1 MSEPV
6 TTWRAFMRHGWR
18 KRIRYAGLA
27 SFAYFLY
34 GFFRVLPLEAASS
47 TGGWIMRRV
56 GPHLAQD
63 QIARA
68 NLEAAFPDQ
77 SAQRRDTIRLGMWEN
92 LGRVIAEYPH
102 LHHMDDKIDV
112 EGAEYFARAAA
123 SGKPAIFFGGHI
135 ANWET
140 SPVGARKSGCPLHLV
155 YRKPNNPLV
164 DGLLRHARNSGAAGH
179 IQKGHTGARQIISL
193 LKKNQCIG
201 MLIDQKQNEGI
212 ALNFFGREAMT
223 ADAIAHFA
231 LRFDCPLYP
240 MRPIRTG
247 GARFLQRVYPA
258 LAITRT
264 GNKDEDVRRIMAD
277 INALLESWIR
287 EYPEQWLWIHNRWP
301 KE

>member
-1 MSEPV
+1 MSATA
-6 TTWRAFMRHGWR
+6 TTWQEYMRHGWR
-18 KRIRYAGLA
+18 KRMRYAGLA
-27 SFAYFLY
+27 LFAFFLY
-34 GFFRVLPLEAASS
+34 GSFRLLPLDAASA

-56 GPHLAQD
+56 GPRLAQD

-68 NLEAAFPDQ
+68 NLEAAFPEETV
-77 SAQRRDTIRLGMWEN
+77 QRRDAIRLGMWEN
-92 LGRVIAEYPH
+92 LGRVIAEYAH
-102 LHHMDDKIDV
+102 LRHMDDRIEV
-112 EGAEYFARAAA
+112 EGAEYYARAAK

-140 SPVGARKSGCPLHLV
+140 SHVGARKSGCSLHLV

-179 IQKGHTGARQIISL
+179 IAKGHAGARQIISL

-240 MRPIRTG
+240 VRPIRVK
-247 GARFLQRVYPA
+247 GAHFQQIVYPP
-258 LAITRT
+258 LAITKT
-264 GNKDEDVRRIMAD
+264 GDKDEDVRRIMAD